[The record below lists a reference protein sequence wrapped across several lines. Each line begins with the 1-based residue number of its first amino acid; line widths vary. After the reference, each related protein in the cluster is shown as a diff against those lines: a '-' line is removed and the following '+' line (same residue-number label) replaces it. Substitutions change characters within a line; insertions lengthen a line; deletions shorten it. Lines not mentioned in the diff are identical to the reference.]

1 MSKLDDILELYRWY
15 QSEKG
20 TGARDYLTPF
30 QAKQQIKDLIR
41 HDIIK
46 AYSSYPSHYKVEDV
60 LADQLTRVDN
70 L

>member
-1 MSKLDDILELYRWY
+1 MSKLDDIIYDVHY
-15 QSEKG
+15 DVAG
-20 TGARDYLTPF
+20 GVND
-30 QAKQQIKDLIR
+30 IKNEIKALIR

-60 LADQLTRVDN
+60 LVDQLAAVDR